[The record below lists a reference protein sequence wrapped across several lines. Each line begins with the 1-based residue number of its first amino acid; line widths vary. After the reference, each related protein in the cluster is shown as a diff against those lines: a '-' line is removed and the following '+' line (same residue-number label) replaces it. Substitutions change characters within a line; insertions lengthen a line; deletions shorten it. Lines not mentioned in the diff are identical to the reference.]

1 MDYHAWWLMVI
12 DDGNCSWQEKNMKHT
27 YLDMVATCSRNI
39 LLYINVKTK
48 VNNDKQNTPR
58 HRRNRLQIYIYIIYT
73 AETANMGG
81 KPH

>member
-1 MDYHAWWLMVI
+1 MAR
-12 DDGNCSWQEKNMKHT
+12 KNMKHT

-58 HRRNRLQIYIYIIYT
+58 HRRNRLQNIYI
-73 AETANMGG
+73 
-81 KPH
+81 